1 MRHVYYIGWLMQIVS
16 EASRI
21 LREGG
26 ILFLQV
32 GSTRDE
38 SDTLVPIDMLI
49 FDAIKRTGLNF
60 QSRVAWVVSHGL
72 TPKKRLS
79 ERYETRSEE
88 HTSELQSLMRI
99 SYAVFCLKKNKTIK
113 THTKHQQS
121 LDAETHHTSS
131 TVQIIYIT

>member
-1 MRHVYYIGWLMQIVS
+1 MYVLDYLDDLANGCSQLVCTSVPYNIGKPYQDGASADSMRHVYYIGWLMQIVS

-21 LREGG
+21 LRGGG

-72 TPKKRLS
+72 TPKTRLS
-79 ERYETRSEE
+79 DRKSPR
-88 HTSELQSLMRI
+88 L
-99 SYAVFCLKKNKTIK
+99 N
-113 THTKHQQS
+113 
-121 LDAETHHTSS
+121 SS
-131 TVQIIYIT
+131 H

>member
-79 ERYETRSEE
+79 ERYETALIFSKGDPSVFNPAPDRTPHKQPNRTEE

-99 SYAVFCLKKNKTIK
+99 SYTVFCS
-113 THTKHQQS
+113 QQTTTPQ
-121 LDAETHHTSS
+121 L
-131 TVQIIYIT
+131 

>member
-79 ERYETRSEE
+79 ERSETALIFSKGEP
-88 HTSELQSLMRI
+88 S
-99 SYAVFCLKKNKTIK
+99 VFNQAPARTQQKHPNKDRKRDGKGKN
-113 THTKHQQS
+113 
-121 LDAETHHTSS
+121 
-131 TVQIIYIT
+131 V

>member
-1 MRHVYYIGWLMQIVS
+1 MQIVS

-38 SDTLVPIDMLI
+38 RDTLVPIDMLI

-60 QSRVAWVVSHGL
+60 QSCVAWVVSHGL

-79 ERYETRSEE
+79 ERYETALIFSKGEHSVFNPAPARTPQNQPNKRSYKGP
-88 HTSELQSLMRI
+88 HPG
-99 SYAVFCLKKNKTIK
+99 KTPEPPQRTWPSTI
-113 THTKHQQS
+113 
-121 LDAETHHTSS
+121 ETTLN
-131 TVQIIYIT
+131 TDTT

>member
-49 FDAIKRTGLNF
+49 FDAIKRTGLHF

-72 TPKKRLS
+72 TQKKRLS
-79 ERYETRSEE
+79 ERYETALTFYKGE
-88 HTSELQSLMRI
+88 HS
-99 SYAVFCLKKNKTIK
+99 VFTPPPARPPPNNTNNQ
-113 THTKHQQS
+113 T
-121 LDAETHHTSS
+121 
-131 TVQIIYIT
+131 